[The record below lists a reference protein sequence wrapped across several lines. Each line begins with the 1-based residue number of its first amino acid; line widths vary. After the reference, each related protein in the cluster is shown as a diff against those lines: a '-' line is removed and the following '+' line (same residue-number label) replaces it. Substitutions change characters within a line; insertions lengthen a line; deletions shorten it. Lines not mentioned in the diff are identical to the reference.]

1 MDTNETKT
9 QVQATGGHGLT
20 RRKVLKR
27 AGAASAIVAA
37 GGALAAPRAARAQDA
52 VTLRGIFLP
61 ATWGTITQE
70 TFAAEYEAQT
80 GVKVVID
87 LIGRDAIHDKMGTL
101 FVAKDSSYDLFNVDY
116 NWIPEFSRAGH
127 LVEMD
132 EALNAPEVN
141 GADFLPRALEVARW
155 DGKLY
160 GFPQTVHPHLLWYRK
175 DLFDEAGRQPPT
187 TMQEWRETVEFF
199 QGKESEGESIYGWAA
214 QSAKGF
220 GNVHTWLTFLYSFG
234 GDAFNYDSMEPTL
247 NTPEAIEATTFWAEI
262 MQFTPPGIN
271 DYTYDEVTNDA
282 ASGRLATCIQWSWGA
297 FAVDDP
303 TISKTVGKWDFVPVP
318 AGTASVPHLA
328 EWVIAVS
335 QYSKHQEE
343 AIKFIQW
350 LESPAND
357 IRQALLG
364 GGDPVRTSSYS
375 ATELTEAT
383 VEGYPDLARFR
394 RYPDV
399 VEAMGTTKPRPLFP
413 EEEQWESVVS
423 SPLHAIQLGEMSV
436 EDGLNKAQDDVD
448 RMMKEL
454 GYY

>member
-1 MDTNETKT
+1 MDNNETNT

-27 AGAASAIVAA
+27 AGAASAVIAA
-37 GGALAAPRAARAQDA
+37 GGALSAPRAARAQDT

-199 QGKESEGESIYGWAA
+199 QGKESDGESIYGWAA

-247 NTPEAIEATTFWAEI
+247 NTPEAIEATTFWAEM

>member
-1 MDTNETKT
+1 MDNTETKT

-27 AGAASAIVAA
+27 AGAASAVIAA

-187 TMQEWRETVEFF
+187 TMQEWRESVEFF

-399 VEAMGTTKPRPLFP
+399 IEAMGTTKPRPLFP